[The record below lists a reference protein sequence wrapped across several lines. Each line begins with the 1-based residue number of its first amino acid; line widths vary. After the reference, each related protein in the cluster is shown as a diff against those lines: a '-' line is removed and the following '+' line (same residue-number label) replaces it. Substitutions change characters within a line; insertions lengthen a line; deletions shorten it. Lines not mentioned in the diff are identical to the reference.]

1 MDSVMV
7 AVIFGLVALNG
18 VFVGAEFALIRTPLA
33 SLERRRKGWVS
44 SRLAAILRS
53 PRQQDRYIVTTQLGV
68 TSASLG
74 LGMYGE
80 HRLAD
85 ALGDMLGASGW
96 TGDALAHGIAS
107 TVAIAVLTYLHVVV
121 GEMVPK
127 SIALARPLRF
137 ALIVTPLVLGMRT
150 VLLPFVLG
158 VEWAANR
165 ILRRLGVRRRMAEV
179 AHRYTPQDL
188 RHIVEES
195 SEQGALKGVSAD
207 VLAEL
212 FDFAELTAAEVMVPR
227 VAIVGIPVGSSS
239 ESVAEIVERERHT
252 RYPVYEGD
260 LDHVLGAVHVKDLIL
275 AIRAGRSVTPNMAR
289 PVPFVPET
297 SRLDRVLAA
306 MRAARSHMAIVMD
319 EHGGT
324 AGLVT
329 VEDLFEE
336 VVDIPEQGDA
346 RGEQIQERDGR
357 LLVAGTVRL
366 EEVGERLGKELE
378 HEEAD
383 TVSGLVLT
391 LLERPAR
398 VGDEVVYEGV
408 RFRVAEV
415 EGHGVG
421 RAEVIPERPSGSRA
435 GERDEDPIE

>member
-1 MDSVMV
+1 MDSAMV
-7 AVIFGLVALNG
+7 AIVFGLVALNG
-18 VFVGAEFALIRTPLA
+18 LFVGAEFALIRTPLA
-33 SLERRRKGWVS
+33 SLERRRKGWVAT
-44 SRLAAILRS
+44 RLVAILRS

-80 HRLAD
+80 HRLAEV
-85 ALGDMLGASGW
+85 LGEMFGELGW
-96 TGDALAHGIAS
+96 MGDALAHGVAS
-107 TVAIAVLTYLHVVV
+107 AVAIAVLTYLHVVL

-137 ALIVTPLVLGMRT
+137 ALMVTPVVLVMRT

-165 ILRRLGVRRRMAEV
+165 ILRLLGVRRRMAEA
-179 AHRYTPQDL
+179 AHRYTQEDL

-195 SEQGALKGVSAD
+195 SERGALDGVSAD

-212 FDFAELTAAEVMVPR
+212 FDFSELTAAEVMVPR
-227 VAIVGIPVGSSS
+227 VAIVGVPVGCPP
-239 ESVAEIVERERHT
+239 ERIAEIVERQRHT

-260 LDHVLGAVHVKDLIL
+260 LDHVLGAVHVKDLIR
-275 AIRAGRSVTPNMAR
+275 AIRARRTVEPSMAR
-289 PVPFVPET
+289 PVPFVPEA

-336 VVDIPEQGDA
+336 VVDIPEQGET
-346 RGEQIQERDGR
+346 RGEEIVERGGR

-398 VGDEVVYEGV
+398 VGDEVVYEAL
-408 RFRVAEV
+408 RFRVVEV
-415 EGHGVG
+415 EGLGVG
-421 RAEVIPERPSGSRA
+421 RCEVVPVRRPEDHAGPDDRASG
-435 GERDEDPIE
+435 